1 MIDEQA
7 PDLATL
13 THWATYVYTAM
24 AQAVYE
30 ILPDGEGIYAEI
42 PGFQGVWGHGATFDE
57 CRAELLSVLED
68 WIAIRLSTSLSLP
81 IQPGLL
87 TPVVA

>member
-1 MIDEQA
+1 MSDEQA

-30 ILPDGEGIYAEI
+30 ILPDGEGIYAEV

-68 WIAIRLSTSLSLP
+68 WIAIRLKDGLDLP
-81 IQPGLL
+81 ALAGLA
-87 TPVVA
+87 PPAAA